1 MAWIEAKGLSTDGLD
16 EDSLRLLLL
25 SLEGKYSVPK
35 LSEVTNRGEV
45 EIKFSSSLKNLD
57 YK

>member
-1 MAWIEAKGLSTDGLD
+1 MAWIADKGMSTDGLSD
-16 EDSLRLLLL
+16 DQMRLLLL

-35 LSEVTNRGEV
+35 LQEVTNRGEV
-45 EIKFSSSLKNLD
+45 EIKFSSSLKDLD